1 MTNYSSLPYSAGLM
15 SQSFWF
21 VEFKAVLRMIAN
33 GKSDEEIKQIS
44 LSENLFG
51 APNEYRSRRICGYLL
66 SRSKAVDADLLH
78 LFLNADVDT
87 QKLINLVAILR
98 GDRLFFEFVYEVYRE
113 KAYLGQLCLET
124 LDVNSFFTR
133 KGQQSDSIEI
143 WNDTTKKKLKG
154 IYFNFLTDAGLLR
167 KENRVYF
174 IKRIVPDDR
183 LLFLLKR
190 ADELSLQKAITGE
203 M

>member
-98 GDRLFFEFVYEVYRE
+98 GDRLFFEFVYEIYRE
-113 KAYLGQLCLET
+113 KSYLGQLCLET

>member
-1 MTNYSSLPYSAGLM
+1 MTNFSDLPFSAGLM

-21 VEFKAVLRMIAN
+21 VEFKAILRMIAI
-33 GKSDEEIKQIS
+33 GKSDDEIKRIS

-66 SRSKAVDADLLH
+66 NRSKAVDTDLLN
-78 LFLNADVDT
+78 LFQNSDVDT

-113 KAYLGQLCLET
+113 KAYLGLSNLET
-124 LDVNSFFTR
+124 LDVNTFFTR
-133 KGQQSDSIEI
+133 KGQQSDIVEN
-143 WNDTTKKKLKG
+143 WNDTTKKKLKS

-174 IKRIVPDDR
+174 IKHVVPDDR
-183 LLFLLKR
+183 LLFLLKKSG
-190 ADELSLQKAITGE
+190 EPSLQKAITGE

>member
-1 MTNYSSLPYSAGLM
+1 MTNYSGLPYSAGLM

-51 APNEYRSRRICGYLL
+51 APNEYRSRRICAYLL

-87 QKLINLVAILR
+87 QKLINLVSILR

-113 KAYLGQLCLET
+113 KAYLGQSCLET

-133 KGQQSDSIEI
+133 KSQQSDSVEI